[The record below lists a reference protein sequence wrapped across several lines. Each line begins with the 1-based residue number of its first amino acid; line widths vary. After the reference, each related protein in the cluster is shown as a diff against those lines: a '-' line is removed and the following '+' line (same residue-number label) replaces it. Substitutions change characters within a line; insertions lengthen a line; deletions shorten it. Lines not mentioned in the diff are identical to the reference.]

1 MSLILYYH
9 PLSSFCHKVLI
20 AFDDTG
26 VEFDGRIVNLGDAE
40 SSAELRSRW
49 PLAKFPLLR
58 DPQRDLDLPES
69 SIIIEYLDRFAPE
82 SRRMLPTDPDQA
94 LEARLWDRFFDLHVQ
109 QPLQKIVGDRIR
121 KPEDSDPKGVADAR
135 AALVVAYGIAE
146 RRMQGREWAAGE
158 RFGMADCAA
167 APALFYA
174 SILVPIADEQR
185 ALSGYFERLVAR
197 PSVVRVI
204 EQAQPY
210 FKYFPF
216 LEAMPARFRGTAP

>member
-20 AFDDTG
+20 AFDETG
-26 VEFDGRIVNLGDAE
+26 VAFDGRIVNLGDPE

-82 SRRMLPTDPDQA
+82 SRRMLPSDPELA

-121 KPEDSDPKGVADAR
+121 KPEQRDPKGVADAR
-135 AALVVAYGIAE
+135 AALAVAYGIAE
-146 RRMQGREWAAGE
+146 QRLQGRGWMVGE
-158 RFGMADCAA
+158 RFGLVECAA

-174 SILVPIADEQR
+174 SILVPFGDEHA
-185 ALSGYFERLVAR
+185 ALAGYFERLVAR
-197 PSVVRVI
+197 PSVARVI
-204 EQAQPY
+204 EQARPY

-216 LEAMPARFRGTAP
+216 LEDMPARFREPAA